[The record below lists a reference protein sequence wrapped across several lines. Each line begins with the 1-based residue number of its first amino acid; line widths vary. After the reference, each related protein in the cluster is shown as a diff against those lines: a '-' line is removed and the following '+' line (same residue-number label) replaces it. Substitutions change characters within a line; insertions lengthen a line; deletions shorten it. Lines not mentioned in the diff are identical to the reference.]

1 MIEFSNDQKLFQLSD
16 EIKNL
21 INCSI
26 DTALKFE
33 SFNHN
38 YEISVV
44 ITDNAG
50 IKKMNNQ
57 YRSIDRETDVL
68 SFPMI
73 EFSKYNLNGL
83 TYEISGDEIN
93 PETGNVMLGD
103 IVISIE
109 KATQQALEYGHSFER
124 EMAFLTVHS
133 TLHLLGYDH
142 MLSDEES
149 VMREKEEK
157 ILASIN
163 LSR

>member
-1 MIEFSNDQKLFQLSD
+1 MIEFSNDQELFQFND
-16 EIKNL
+16 EIKDL
-21 INCSI
+21 INSSI
-26 DTALKFE
+26 DAALRFE
-33 SFNHN
+33 GFKHN
-38 YEISVV
+38 YEVSVV

-50 IKKMNNQ
+50 IKNMNSQ

-68 SFPMI
+68 SFPLI
-73 EFSKYNLNGL
+73 EFCKNGQI
-83 TYEISGDEIN
+83 YEVSDDEIN

-109 KATQQALEYGHSFER
+109 KASQQAMEYGHSFER

-142 MLSDEES
+142 MLRDEEII
-149 VMREKEEK
+149 MREKEEK
-157 ILASIN
+157 ILTSIN